1 MLLLEGVA
9 LTPSGRPV
17 LAPEELELR
26 ILEKTDVE
34 FGPARGGLRES
45 PAEKYTGGIA
55 FLTSHRLIWLD
66 AAVLPSPG
74 RSCSLQLARAMVASA
89 VPLKMFGSRT
99 RRHRIACRRGVLAP
113 DDPGGEM
120 RLAFRGEAPD
130 AFARTLD
137 EALARRAWLADAEPR
152 NSRPPP
158 PPPRNTRGLAPSADQ
173 ARAAAAASS
182 AAARAS
188 ASRAGVS
195 GALLR
200 QREDAAAR
208 DAALGEAFTDMTAL
222 MHMAKDMVRLAEHI
236 AEKTSRRDRDRGGG
250 DAAAGEV
257 DAAMLSMGI
266 ASPVTRESAGALY
279 HQQLSRQLGDWLAPV
294 LDARGGILPLPEV
307 FCLFNRARGAELISP
322 EDLLKAASLFE
333 KLGVPLRER
342 VFPSGVRVVQS
353 PARGDDEVC
362 AALAR
367 VLGNADEGGGGKT
380 RLDAFDASA
389 ALGIAPAVAGEFLRM
404 AEGHGILCRDEG
416 PEATWFYPNR
426 FAAFTAC

>member
-55 FLTSHRLIWLD
+55 FLTSHRLVWLD
-66 AAVLPSPG
+66 AAALPSPG

-158 PPPRNTRGLAPSADQ
+158 PPLET
-173 ARAAAAASS
+173 
-182 AAARAS
+182 
-188 ASRAGVS
+188 RAG
-195 GALLR
+195 
-200 QREDAAAR
+200 
-208 DAALGEAFTDMTAL
+208 
-222 MHMAKDMVRLAEHI
+222 
-236 AEKTSRRDRDRGGG
+236 SRRARTRARGGG
-250 DAAAGEV
+250 
-257 DAAMLSMGI
+257 
-266 ASPVTRESAGALY
+266 
-279 HQQLSRQLGDWLAPV
+279 
-294 LDARGGILPLPEV
+294 
-307 FCLFNRARGAELISP
+307 
-322 EDLLKAASLFE
+322 
-333 KLGVPLRER
+333 
-342 VFPSGVRVVQS
+342 GVRRRRREHP
-353 PARGDDEVC
+353 PA
-362 AALAR
+362 AR
-367 VLGNADEGGGGKT
+367 V
-380 RLDAFDASA
+380 
-389 ALGIAPAVAGEFLRM
+389 
-404 AEGHGILCRDEG
+404 
-416 PEATWFYPNR
+416 
-426 FAAFTAC
+426 